1 MSQRGCLGIPASG
14 DTQVTTGWRV
24 KPGHAN
30 HRMITWYPLM
40 LLASP
45 VSSTHDAMSRMTSV
59 SGNRLLLL
67 AVGGPA
73 ERGQE
78 QKHRLEEHLRTFEA
92 VRDRPPA
99 ARSPGERG
107 PGTRSALRPIA
118 AVAPR
123 LSCEGAGLSVD
134 SHSTPPLRTRHVRT
148 KRAVVLNH

>member
-1 MSQRGCLGIPASG
+1 
-14 DTQVTTGWRV
+14 
-24 KPGHAN
+24 
-30 HRMITWYPLM
+30 
-40 LLASP
+40 
-45 VSSTHDAMSRMTSV
+45 MSRMTSV

-99 ARSPGERG
+99 AGSPGELG

-118 AVAPR
+118 AVAPACHVR
-123 LSCEGAGLSVD
+123 ALASLWTATQ
-134 SHSTPPLRTRHVRT
+134 HPLRGHGT
-148 KRAVVLNH
+148 